1 MGSTLGLQCETAEL
15 SNILPHLASR
25 SNLIINTI
33 PKAMNDEENI
43 IGYQHINK
51 DSIVYD
57 ITYKPIITN
66 LIENA
71 KYADAQVVYG
81 YEMLLEQGAKAF
93 EIWTGINAPKD
104 AMKKALFGIFG
115 EPK

>member
-15 SNILPHLASR
+15 SNISHLAST
-25 SNLIINTI
+25 SSLIINTI
-33 PKAMNDEENI
+33 PKDMNDEENI
-43 IGYQHINK
+43 IGYQHISK

-57 ITYKPIITN
+57 INYKPIITD

-71 KYADAQVVYG
+71 RYANAEVVYG